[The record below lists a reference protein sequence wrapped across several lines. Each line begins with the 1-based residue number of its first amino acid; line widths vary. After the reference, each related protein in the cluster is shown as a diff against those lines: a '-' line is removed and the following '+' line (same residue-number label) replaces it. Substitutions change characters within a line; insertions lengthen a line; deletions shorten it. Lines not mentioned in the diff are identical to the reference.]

1 MKYYHRFNIYT
12 RLSEAQTMCLD
23 YDDYKNSNL
32 LNELYDL
39 IQHEMEILEDFD
51 NLTTIEKEQIN
62 NFSIYALK
70 VSKNYK
76 ELLNY
81 SLN

>member
-1 MKYYHRFNIYT
+1 
-12 RLSEAQTMCLD
+12 MCLD